1 MVYAD
6 GEKMG
11 YVNDA
16 FNWLNINCKGMF
28 PPPSDYLSNVLQW
41 LNTHPDVFS
50 LILLSFLVIPVYYIF
65 RFAPRNSRH
74 TLPQGFFI
82 QVFGTAVLLILN
94 MLYDITAMGW
104 FVLLLGVVMVFFIYK
119 QLFGY
124 GVWGTIWRVV
134 MAFAC
139 GFTLL
144 SVLLNTNY
152 AIHLLRINQEDV
164 AQGYFCNIP
173 IALAFFVIILC
184 VSYFISKYT
193 AKQRK

>member
-1 MVYAD
+1 
-6 GEKMG
+6 
-11 YVNDA
+11 
-16 FNWLNINCKGMF
+16 
-28 PPPSDYLSNVLQW
+28 
-41 LNTHPDVFS
+41 
-50 LILLSFLVIPVYYIF
+50 
-65 RFAPRNSRH
+65 
-74 TLPQGFFI
+74 
-82 QVFGTAVLLILN
+82 VFGTAVLLILN

-104 FVLLLGVVMVFFIYK
+104 FVLVLGVVMVFFIYK

-164 AQGYFCNIP
+164 AQGYFLNIP